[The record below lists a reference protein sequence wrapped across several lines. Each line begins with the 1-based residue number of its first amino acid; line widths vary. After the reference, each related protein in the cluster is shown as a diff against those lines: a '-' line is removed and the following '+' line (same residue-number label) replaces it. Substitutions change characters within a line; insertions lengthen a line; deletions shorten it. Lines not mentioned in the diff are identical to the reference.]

1 MSIPTAKKA
10 LGYEGEDKIENS
22 NPWEGKWE
30 TTEYQDVFRPFTPQQ
45 ASNQINTYYITDAN
59 YLAFIIRGVEGK
71 ILTLIESS
79 TDDKEKRE
87 SLKSLARQ
95 LIWSAVQSETR
106 LLGLKRIK

>member
-1 MSIPTAKKA
+1 MSSKN
-10 LGYEGEDKIENS
+10 LSENNS
-22 NPWEGKWE
+22 WDGSDSWEGKWE
-30 TTEYQDVFRPFTPQQ
+30 TTEYQDVFHLNTPQQ
-45 ASNQINTYYITDAN
+45 SLDQSHTFYIIDAN

-71 ILTLIESS
+71 ILTLIDSS

-87 SLKSLARQ
+87 SFKSLARQ